1 MGKIRILIYNG
12 DADACVPY
20 KGNEEWTEGLAA
32 QVGGCAR
39 GHGCVRARGAD
50 EVRAAVQGVIKQ
62 NKAWHPWFDEAAA
75 ARVPA
80 GYVTTYSVDG
90 SPLDFSFLTIRLAGH
105 MVPQFQPA
113 AALAFFTKFLSH
125 TPL

>member
-1 MGKIRILIYNG
+1 M
-12 DADACVPY
+12 PY

-32 QVGGCAR
+32 QVGWVCAR
-39 GHGCVRARGAD
+39 TRVRARPRAAD
-50 EVRAAVQGVIKQ
+50 EVRAVQGVIKQ

>member
-1 MGKIRILIYNG
+1 M
-12 DADACVPY
+12 PY

-39 GHGCVRARGAD
+39 GHGCVRACARGGD
-50 EVRAAVQGVIKQ
+50 EVCALQGVIKQ